1 MFDADVLQY
10 YKKLVNME
18 THLNLRRSLLKF
30 VKGKGQVQFQDDE
43 MLPEKFMGT
52 TIEQDEIGLKNIME
66 GRVAGAWCDIQE
78 QHLVKKESHRTTLG
92 WAKGV
97 VVGIL

>member
-18 THLNLRRSLLKF
+18 THINLRSSLLKF
-30 VKGKGQVQFQDDE
+30 VKGKGQVQFQD
-43 MLPEKFMGT
+43 EKIITDNFMGT

-66 GRVAGAWCDIQE
+66 GRVAGAWCGIQE